1 MCSTFKTCFLL
12 SRSYVSSGGII
23 SPNSLSSWIPSFS
36 FCGKIIIRSLS
47 CMSITMQR
55 CWIFGGLLWIGCLVV
70 TVSTG
75 LWWDMLASEA
85 LFWFPFGQI
94 KRFWYLQVQDVLFL
108 ILSYIAELQLVPGH
122 IEMLQ
127 GVWKIH
133 DYIAWRFCLTV
144 WHLFTAAVQV
154 WNLSALLSHLL
165 ETLDWNNA
173 FFQGR
178 TRNVFWLR
186 GV

>member
-36 FCGKIIIRSLS
+36 FCGKIITRSLS
-47 CMSITMQR
+47 CMSITMQQ
-55 CWIFGGLLWIGCLVV
+55 CWIFGGLLWTGCLVV

-85 LFWFPFGQI
+85 SFWFSFGQI
-94 KRFWYLQVQDVLFL
+94 KHFWYLQVQDVLFL
-108 ILSYIAELQLVPGH
+108 MLSYFAELQPLLE
-122 IEMLQ
+122 ILRCLQ

-133 DYIAWRFCLTV
+133 DYIAWRFYLTV
-144 WHLFTAAVQV
+144 WHLFSAAVQV
-154 WNLSALLSHLL
+154 WHLSALLSLFL
-165 ETLDWNNA
+165 ETLKWNSF

-178 TRNVFWLR
+178 TRNVFWLQD
-186 GV
+186 V